1 MYTAIQIENLSKKE
15 GSTLVAP
22 NLRLKVTKTG
32 ASWYFCGRINGK
44 NTSRKIGAYPA
55 VSYREAQD
63 IARNVAPKRPA
74 TQSACILE
82 DAYCAWAEKK
92 KLRSSSFAFMDL
104 RIRKHILPKFGKVK
118 LEDLT
123 PKMLIE
129 HWKPLEQA
137 GNIETIRKLCV
148 YIKDIAILAQNI
160 GLVETMPDLTHLKS
174 YYPPKAA
181 RPMPAINP
189 KDLSELFFMLEK
201 KPRFYSVVWLAFMAQ
216 FYTLSRPKEVAY
228 MRWDWVDYENYVI
241 HFPAEIMKTRRPHDV
256 PITKQMRALLN
267 GISKTG
273 DYVFNNP
280 SRPNTPISSESVRLM
295 LSKAGLK
302 GIQSAHGIR
311 AIGSTWLAEQGYPEE
326 VCEACLAHVCG
337 SKVRRAYQRSDF
349 LEKRRSILQAWCD
362 YVDRQRERAHDRI
375 RKLN

>member
-32 ASWYFCGRINGK
+32 ASQYFCGRINGK

-55 VSYREAQD
+55 VSYREAQE
-63 IARNVAPKRPA
+63 IARNVSPKRAPA
-74 TQSACILE
+74 QLGCLLE
-82 DAYCAWAEKK
+82 DAYHAWAEKK
-92 KLRSSSFAFMDL
+92 KLRASSFSYMDL
-104 RIRKHILPKFGKVK
+104 RIKKHILPRFGKIK
-118 LEDLT
+118 LEELT
-123 PKMLIE
+123 PQMLIE

-160 GLVETMPDLTHLKS
+160 GLVETMPDLTRIKS
-174 YYPPKAA
+174 YYPPKPG
-181 RPMPAINP
+181 RPMPAIHP
-189 KDLSELFFMLEK
+189 KDLAELFFTLEK
-201 KPRFYSVVWLAFMAQ
+201 KTRFYSVVQHAFMAQ
-216 FYTLSRPKEVAY
+216 FFTLSRPGEISQMK
-228 MRWDWVDYENYVI
+228 WDWIDYANNVI
-241 HFPAEIMKTRRPHDV
+241 HFPREVMKTRQPHDV
-256 PITKQMRALLN
+256 PITSQMLALLN
-267 GISKTG
+267 GMSRTG
-273 DYVFNNP
+273 KYVFNNT
-280 SRPNTPISSESVRLM
+280 SKPNTPISSESVRLM
-295 LSKAGLK
+295 LFKAGLK

-349 LEKRRSILQAWCD
+349 LEKRRPILQAWCD

-375 RKLN
+375 RQLD